1 MKKTLLCFITILS
14 TLTIS
19 VQAFSSTLEWE
30 VNNRFPLFS
39 DSQFLNIENKLS
51 SNSTAI
57 PPQKMIEALRSSI
70 NNLSDI
76 AWDKTTRSYKQD
88 QLFRDQHVV
97 TVMPLILFG
106 SCNWIVET
114 ESTSTKSTTN
124 CQQGLSFKV
133 QSNQK
138 YLVKLLDN
146 QGKVNAEAKI
156 QVIPKLVVALGDSF
170 ASGEGNPDQPT
181 VFNKW
186 TKKKSL
192 QHDWILDPNSE
203 WSPRE
208 AIQKSAEWLDV
219 PCHRSLYAW
228 PTIAALYEAINNK
241 HTVIQFASFACSGAE
256 TYDGL
261 IVPQKTLVG
270 LTGAFNQSS
279 KQHKELS
286 LKTPNNISQQAAL
299 TNLLCAGQKIS
310 LFTKPFTCAT
320 EKGVNKECAIK
331 KGVVKGQTHFGK
343 VQIASCQYPRHVDQV
358 FLVLGG
364 NDVGF
369 SGVVKWVMKPNPLT
383 YKDIGKSFNSS
394 FLKNLSIVDPNTP
407 KMQEAMNRIPRLY
420 EHVNAGLIKLNIDP
434 KNVNLML
441 YPDLSP
447 LQTGSSPQ
455 TLKTELEY
463 CQHRSREANRIFQK
477 SVYYK
482 LKDYSPILKH
492 DNANFGFIPN
502 NLNALGPTFIEPL
515 RNKQRVAASITGW
528 NTFDSQDSFHNSGIC
543 SGSLECVNGFCTS
556 GNRIRWYSSEI
567 DPQHLPLYSG
577 PAIEDI
583 TEYDAYDPL
592 RQRGIRYG
600 YDALLTGLRLD
611 KNQNLQFDWV
621 TNTAH
626 PTANVHAKIG
636 QYVFNQQKL
645 NK

>member
-1 MKKTLLCFITILS
+1 MRKTLLCFIT
-14 TLTIS
+14 TLYTLPIS
-19 VQAFSSTLEWE
+19 MQAFSSTLEWE

-39 DSQFLNIENKLS
+39 DSQFLNVKNKLS
-51 SNSTAI
+51 PYTTEI
-57 PPQKMIEALRSSI
+57 PPQEMIEALRSSM
-70 NNLSDI
+70 NNLSDT

-88 QLFRDQHVV
+88 QLFKDQHVV
-97 TVMPLILFG
+97 NVTSPILFG
-106 SCNWIVET
+106 SCNWRVET
-114 ESTSTKSTTN
+114 ESTHANFTTN
-124 CQQGLSFKV
+124 CQNGLSFKA

-138 YLVKLLDN
+138 YLVKLLN
-146 QGKVNAEAKI
+146 SHGKVNAEATV

-203 WSPRE
+203 WPPRE
-208 AIQKSAEWLDV
+208 AIQKSAEWLDA

-241 HTVIQFASFACSGAE
+241 HSVIQFASFACSGAE
-256 TYDGL
+256 AYDGL
-261 IVPQKTLVG
+261 ITQQKSLVG
-270 LTGAFNQSS
+270 LLGTFKQSS
-279 KQHKELS
+279 SQHKKLS
-286 LKTPNNISQQAAL
+286 ESEVNNTSQQFAL
-299 TNLLCAGQKIS
+299 AKLLCNKQTINE
-310 LFTKPFTCAT
+310 FNTPFIKKV
-320 EKGVNKECAIK
+320 EKGFNKD
-331 KGVVKGQTHFGK
+331 QNYFGA
-343 VQIASCQYPRHVDQV
+343 VEIASCQSPRHVDQV
-358 FLVLGG
+358 LLVLGG

-383 YKDIGKSFNSS
+383 YKYIGKSLNPG
-394 FLKNLSIVDPNTP
+394 FLKYLYMVDPKKP
-407 KMQEAMNRIPRLY
+407 EMQEALNRIPMLY
-420 EHVNAGLIKLNIDP
+420 EHVNVGFNKLNIDP

-447 LQTGSSPQ
+447 IKTGSSPQ
-455 TLKTELEY
+455 TLKRELEY

-482 LKDYSPILKH
+482 LKGIFPILKN

-502 NLNALGPTFIEPL
+502 SLNTLGPTFIEPL
-515 RNKQRVAASITGW
+515 RNKQIIAASGIGW
-528 NTFDSQDSFHNSGIC
+528 NTFDSQESFYNSGIC
-543 SGSLECVNGFCTS
+543 SGSLECVTGFCTT

-583 TEYDAYDPL
+583 TKYDAYDPL

-611 KNQNLQFDWV
+611 KNQNLQFDWI